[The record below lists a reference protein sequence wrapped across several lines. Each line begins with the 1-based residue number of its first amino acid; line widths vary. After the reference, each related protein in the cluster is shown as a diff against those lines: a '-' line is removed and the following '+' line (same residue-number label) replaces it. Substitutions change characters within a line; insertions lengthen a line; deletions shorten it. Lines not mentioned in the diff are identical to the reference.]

1 MADPA
6 VFAASIGLINV
17 LRRCGSSIES
27 VLETSGT
34 LDEGILNLRHATD
47 TLIAVNESIQGTY
60 KAERNGVRGI
70 PLADRGLV
78 ESLWQNVR
86 TLLVDCQ
93 KTVEE
98 VEEILLDFKG
108 RGPTITSRYDYRAAG
123 NSDDSRKTDKDF
135 KKMHLRLVNY
145 QNSLNHFLDAINTA
159 TEKAKPAPFNKHF
172 YVPQAVSSI
181 FTGREK
187 LLANLEGYLGISD
200 EPTTPTT
207 TDKRFIIYGLGGS
220 GKTQFCCKFAQK
232 NRQKFWG
239 IFFIDATSLN
249 TAEHSFSKILKIA
262 KIEASEGSNQRAAI
276 DWLASLEFPWL
287 LIIDNADSPSL
298 PLETYFPESERGCIL
313 VTTRDPTKKI
323 HGTVGS
329 RFYHFERL
337 ESEDARELLLKA
349 ACRPLPWDD
358 LSKECATSI
367 ASTLGFLP
375 LALVQAGKAIMNNLC
390 SLSNYPEHYH
400 ASWHRIRTSR
410 KRSRSRSKADDDA
423 NMSVYSSYEI
433 NLKSLEESNDEEARD
448 SLELLKMLSFF
459 HCENTSLDFL
469 IAAVLNPAA
478 EREQAE
484 KDKVEGDRMKLL
496 ARPKTWK
503 EYFRERLFTIVEFA
517 TRDRGPT
524 TLPAVLRVSPDSE
537 AHFDEFRLRQALG
550 RLSQMS
556 LITHDD
562 SANTYS
568 MHPLVHTWVRERP
581 EMIAEQALWCQAA
594 TTTLAQAILLPPHG
608 SSEKEEDMRR
618 NLLPHINHVRKCWAE
633 ITVKITE
640 NRKARKATWM
650 SPLVSNFGRRQA
662 LEFAKFSRVYQ
673 ECGLWKEAE
682 ELQVTARD
690 FVCSRLGND
699 HPAAIAITLF
709 LSGTYFAQSRTNEAA
724 ELQQQAYQACLRS
737 LGPDHPRTLKVM
749 DTLGSSKCFQGRFK
763 ESLELHEK
771 AIAGMKATPLT
782 KEEDL
787 YIAMGNLGRILWRYF
802 RYQEAKDAHEE
813 ALEGLERILGPTHL
827 QTLIAMEDLAVSYL
841 DCGEQYLDRAHEL
854 VSSVLSQR
862 ESRLGKEQPFTLL
875 AICNLARVKSAMG
888 QNIEAEALFRAA
900 IPIAERTIGINHF
913 GTLAGKVRFAQVLVK
928 QERYDEAEEVFLKV
942 VEKQRYASAARQDGD
957 HPDRILALWYL
968 VLCYELHGKLDDALA
983 RVDELDLVVATIGGE
998 GLGKLHPFQ
1007 KRLDAK
1013 REELE
1018 CSKLKSAKSETG
1030 GLEDEVEDLPA
1041 MNGGLSMPTKS
1052 TPRDVID
1059 PPPPATKCLTW

>member
-1 MADPA
+1 
-6 VFAASIGLINV
+6 
-17 LRRCGSSIES
+17 
-27 VLETSGT
+27 
-34 LDEGILNLRHATD
+34 
-47 TLIAVNESIQGTY
+47 
-60 KAERNGVRGI
+60 
-70 PLADRGLV
+70 
-78 ESLWQNVR
+78 
-86 TLLVDCQ
+86 
-93 KTVEE
+93 
-98 VEEILLDFKG
+98 
-108 RGPTITSRYDYRAAG
+108 
-123 NSDDSRKTDKDF
+123 
-135 KKMHLRLVNY
+135 
-145 QNSLNHFLDAINTA
+145 
-159 TEKAKPAPFNKHF
+159 
-172 YVPQAVSSI
+172 
-181 FTGREK
+181 
-187 LLANLEGYLGISD
+187 
-200 EPTTPTT
+200 
-207 TDKRFIIYGLGGS
+207 
-220 GKTQFCCKFAQK
+220 
-232 NRQKFWG
+232 
-239 IFFIDATSLN
+239 
-249 TAEHSFSKILKIA
+249 
-262 KIEASEGSNQRAAI
+262 
-276 DWLASLEFPWL
+276 
-287 LIIDNADSPSL
+287 
-298 PLETYFPESERGCIL
+298 
-313 VTTRDPTKKI
+313 
-323 HGTVGS
+323 
-329 RFYHFERL
+329 
-337 ESEDARELLLKA
+337 
-349 ACRPLPWDD
+349 
-358 LSKECATSI
+358 
-367 ASTLGFLP
+367 
-375 LALVQAGKAIMNNLC
+375 
-390 SLSNYPEHYH
+390 
-400 ASWHRIRTSR
+400 
-410 KRSRSRSKADDDA
+410 
-423 NMSVYSSYEI
+423 
-433 NLKSLEESNDEEARD
+433 
-448 SLELLKMLSFF
+448 
-459 HCENTSLDFL
+459 
-469 IAAVLNPAA
+469 
-478 EREQAE
+478 
-484 KDKVEGDRMKLL
+484 
-496 ARPKTWK
+496 
-503 EYFRERLFTIVEFA
+503 
-517 TRDRGPT
+517 
-524 TLPAVLRVSPDSE
+524 
-537 AHFDEFRLRQALG
+537 
-550 RLSQMS
+550 
-556 LITHDD
+556 
-562 SANTYS
+562 
-568 MHPLVHTWVRERP
+568 
-581 EMIAEQALWCQAA
+581 
-594 TTTLAQAILLPPHG
+594 
-608 SSEKEEDMRR
+608 
-618 NLLPHINHVRKCWAE
+618 
-633 ITVKITE
+633 
-640 NRKARKATWM
+640 M

-682 ELQVTARD
+682 ELQVTVRD

-813 ALEGLERILGPTHL
+813 ALEGLERVLGPTHL

-1041 MNGGLSMPTKS
+1041 MNGGLSMPMKS